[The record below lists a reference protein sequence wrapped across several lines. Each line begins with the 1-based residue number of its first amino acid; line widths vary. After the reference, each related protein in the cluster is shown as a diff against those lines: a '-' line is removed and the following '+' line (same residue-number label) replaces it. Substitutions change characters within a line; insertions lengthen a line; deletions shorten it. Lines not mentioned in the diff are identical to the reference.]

1 MKFNTLPQAPRVP
14 GMPGP
19 IVPNPRP
26 VKKPVVLFAIPG
38 GSFTQGFF
46 DSWTRLL
53 MASAQ
58 LPFDLVC
65 TRHYSPV
72 IYHCRANLLG
82 ADNRAG
88 LHQLPFQGR
97 LNYDYMM
104 WLDTDINFTV
114 EQILSL
120 FTTMQKQKDIEVL
133 CGIYLTTDGVHS
145 TIVKD
150 WDVNYFL
157 KTGMFPFLTIDQLK
171 EEAAKS
177 PRKLAKVFYAGMGCM
192 MVRKGAFEKITY
204 PWFEPVMHEIEQSR
218 DFSSEDVSLCW
229 KWAEKEVGIWVDP
242 NIVVG
247 HEKQVVI
254 R

>member
-1 MKFNTLPQAPRVP
+1 MPMAPMQNVK
-14 GMPGP
+14 
-19 IVPNPRP
+19 P
-26 VKKPVVLFAIPG
+26 VRKPVVLFAIPG
-38 GSFTQGFF
+38 GSFTPGFF
-46 DSWTRLL
+46 DSWTKLT
-53 MASAQ
+53 MAAGR
-58 LPFDLVC
+58 LPFDMVC

-88 LHQLPFQGR
+88 EHQIPFQGK

-114 EQILSL
+114 EQVVSL
-120 FTTMQKQKDIEVL
+120 FESMQKKKHVDVL
-133 CGIYLTTDGVHS
+133 CGIYLTADGHHS

-150 WDVNYFL
+150 WDVNFFL
-157 KTGMFPFLTIDQLK
+157 KTGMFPFLTIPQLK

-177 PRKLAKVFYAGMGCM
+177 KDKLAKVFYAGMGFM
-192 MVRKGAFEKITY
+192 MVRKGAFEKVTY
-204 PWFEPVMHEIEQSR
+204 PWFEPIMHEIEMSR

-229 KWAEKEVGIWVDP
+229 KWAEKGVGIYIDP
-242 NIVVG
+242 EIVVG
-247 HEKQVVI
+247 HEKSIVI

>member
-1 MKFNTLPQAPRVP
+1 MKFNTLPSAP
-14 GMPGP
+14 
-19 IVPNPRP
+19 IQN
-26 VKKPVVLFAIPG
+26 VKPMRKPVVLFAIPG
-38 GSFTQGFF
+38 GSFTPGFF
-46 DSWTRLL
+46 DSWTKLT
-53 MASAQ
+53 MAAGR
-58 LPFDLVC
+58 LPFDMVC

-88 LHQLPFQGR
+88 EHQIPFQGK

-114 EQILSL
+114 EQVVSL
-120 FTTMQKQKDIEVL
+120 FETMQKKKHVEVL
-133 CGIYLTTDGVHS
+133 CGIYLTADGHHS

-150 WDVNYFL
+150 WDVNFFL
-157 KTGMFPFLTIDQLK
+157 KTGMFPFLTIPQLK

-177 PRKLAKVFYAGMGCM
+177 ADKLAKVFYAGMGFM
-192 MVRKGAFEKITY
+192 MVRKGAFEKVTY
-204 PWFEPVMHEIEQSR
+204 PWFEPVMHEIEMSR

-229 KWAEKEVGIWVDP
+229 KWAEKGVGIYIDP
-242 NIVVG
+242 EIVVG
-247 HEKQVVI
+247 HEKSIVI

>member
-1 MKFNTLPQAPRVP
+1 MKFNTLPSAP
-14 GMPGP
+14 
-19 IVPNPRP
+19 IQN
-26 VKKPVVLFAIPG
+26 VKPMRKPVVLFAIPG
-38 GSFTQGFF
+38 GSFTPGFF
-46 DSWTRLL
+46 DSWTKLT
-53 MASAQ
+53 MAAGR
-58 LPFDLVC
+58 LPFDMVC

-88 LHQLPFQGR
+88 EHQIPFQGK

-114 EQILSL
+114 EQVVSL
-120 FTTMQKQKDIEVL
+120 FESMQKKKHVDVL
-133 CGIYLTTDGVHS
+133 CGIYLTADGHHS

-150 WDVNYFL
+150 WDVNFFL
-157 KTGMFPFLTIDQLK
+157 KTGMFPFLTIPQLK

-177 PRKLAKVFYAGMGCM
+177 KDKLAKVFYAGMGFM
-192 MVRKGAFEKITY
+192 MVRKGAFEKVTY
-204 PWFEPVMHEIEQSR
+204 PWFEPIMHEIEMSR

-229 KWAEKEVGIWVDP
+229 KWAEKGVGIYIDP
-242 NIVVG
+242 EIVVG
-247 HEKQVVI
+247 HEKSIVI

>member
-1 MKFNTLPQAPRVP
+1 
-14 GMPGP
+14 
-19 IVPNPRP
+19 
-26 VKKPVVLFAIPG
+26 LFAIPG
-38 GSFTQGFF
+38 GSFTPGFF
-46 DSWTRLL
+46 DSWTKLT
-53 MASAQ
+53 MAAGK
-58 LPFDLVC
+58 LPFDMVC

-88 LHQLPFQGR
+88 EHQIPFQGK

-114 EQILSL
+114 EQVVSL
-120 FTTMQKQKDIEVL
+120 FESMQKKKHVDVL
-133 CGIYLTTDGVHS
+133 CGIYLTADGHHS

-150 WDVNYFL
+150 WDVNFFL
-157 KTGMFPFLTIDQLK
+157 KTGMFPFLTIPQLK

-177 PRKLAKVFYAGMGCM
+177 KDKLAKVFYAGMGFM
-192 MVRKGAFEKITY
+192 MVRKGAFEKVTY
-204 PWFEPVMHEIEQSR
+204 PWFEPIMHEIEMSR

-229 KWAEKEVGIWVDP
+229 KWAEKGVGIYIDP
-242 NIVVG
+242 EIVVG
-247 HEKQVVI
+247 HEKSIVI

>member
-1 MKFNTLPQAPRVP
+1 MKFNTMPSAP
-14 GMPGP
+14 
-19 IVPNPRP
+19 IQN
-26 VKKPVVLFAIPG
+26 VKPMRKPVVLFAIPG
-38 GSFTQGFF
+38 GSFTPGFF
-46 DSWTRLL
+46 DSWTKLT
-53 MASAQ
+53 MAAGR
-58 LPFDLVC
+58 LPFDMVC

-88 LHQLPFQGR
+88 EHQIPFQGK

-104 WLDTDINFTV
+104 WLDTDINFTPDQV
-114 EQILSL
+114 VSL
-120 FTTMQKQKDIEVL
+120 FETMQKKKHVDVL
-133 CGIYLTTDGVHS
+133 CGIYLTADGHHS

-157 KTGMFPFLTIDQLK
+157 KTGLFPFLTIPQLK

-177 PRKLAKVFYAGMGCM
+177 QDKLAKVFYAGMGFM
-192 MVRKGAFEKITY
+192 MVRKGAFEKVTY
-204 PWFEPVMHEIEQSR
+204 PWFEPIMHEIEMSR

-229 KWAEKEVGIWVDP
+229 KWAEKNVGIYIDP
-242 NIVVG
+242 EIVVG
-247 HEKQVVI
+247 HEKSIVI

>member
-1 MKFNTLPQAPRVP
+1 MKFNTMPSAP
-14 GMPGP
+14 
-19 IVPNPRP
+19 IQN
-26 VKKPVVLFAIPG
+26 VKPMRKPVVLFAIPG
-38 GSFTQGFF
+38 GSFTPGFF
-46 DSWTRLL
+46 DSWTKLT
-53 MASAQ
+53 MAAGK
-58 LPFDLVC
+58 LPFDMVC

-88 LHQLPFQGR
+88 EHQIPFQGK

-114 EQILSL
+114 EQVVSL
-120 FTTMQKQKDIEVL
+120 FETMQKKKHVDVL
-133 CGIYLTTDGVHS
+133 CGIYLTADGHHS

-150 WDVNYFL
+150 WDVNFFL
-157 KTGMFPFLTIDQLK
+157 KTGMFPFLTIPQLK

-177 PRKLAKVFYAGMGCM
+177 ADKLAKVFYAGMGFM
-192 MVRKGAFEKITY
+192 MVRKGAFEKVTY
-204 PWFEPVMHEIEQSR
+204 PWFEPVMHEIEMSR

-229 KWAEKEVGIWVDP
+229 KWAEKGVGIYIDP
-242 NIVVG
+242 EIVVG
-247 HEKQVVI
+247 HEKSIVI

>member
-1 MKFNTLPQAPRVP
+1 MKFNTLPSAP
-14 GMPGP
+14 
-19 IVPNPRP
+19 IQN
-26 VKKPVVLFAIPG
+26 VKPMRKPVVLFAIPG
-38 GSFTQGFF
+38 GSFTPGFF
-46 DSWTRLL
+46 DSWTKLT
-53 MASAQ
+53 MAAGR
-58 LPFDLVC
+58 LPFDMVC

-88 LHQLPFQGR
+88 EHQIPFQGK

-114 EQILSL
+114 EQVVSL
-120 FTTMQKQKDIEVL
+120 FETMQKKKHVDVL
-133 CGIYLTTDGVHS
+133 CGIYLTADGHHS

-150 WDVNYFL
+150 WDVNFFL
-157 KTGMFPFLTIDQLK
+157 KTGMFPFLTIPQLK

-177 PRKLAKVFYAGMGCM
+177 ADKLAKVFYAGMGFM
-192 MVRKGAFEKITY
+192 MVRKGAFEKVTY
-204 PWFEPVMHEIEQSR
+204 PWFEPVMHEIEMSR

-229 KWAEKEVGIWVDP
+229 KWAEKGVGIYIDP
-242 NIVVG
+242 EIVVG
-247 HEKQVVI
+247 HEKSIVI

>member
-1 MKFNTLPQAPRVP
+1 MKFNTMPSAP
-14 GMPGP
+14 
-19 IVPNPRP
+19 IQN
-26 VKKPVVLFAIPG
+26 VKPMRKPVVLFAIPG
-38 GSFTQGFF
+38 GSFTPGFF
-46 DSWTRLL
+46 DSWTKLT
-53 MASAQ
+53 MAAGR
-58 LPFDLVC
+58 LPFDMVC

-88 LHQLPFQGR
+88 EHQIPFQGK

-114 EQILSL
+114 EQVVSL
-120 FTTMQKQKDIEVL
+120 FETMQKKKHVDVL
-133 CGIYLTTDGVHS
+133 CGIYLTADGHHS

-150 WDVNYFL
+150 WDVNFFL
-157 KTGMFPFLTIDQLK
+157 KTGMFPFLTIPQLK

-177 PRKLAKVFYAGMGCM
+177 ADKLAKVFYAGMGFM
-192 MVRKGAFEKITY
+192 MVRKGAFEKVTY
-204 PWFEPVMHEIEQSR
+204 PWFEPVMHEIEMSR

-229 KWAEKEVGIWVDP
+229 KWAEKGVGIYIDP
-242 NIVVG
+242 EVVVG
-247 HEKQVVI
+247 HEKSIVI

>member
-1 MKFNTLPQAPRVP
+1 MR
-14 GMPGP
+14 
-19 IVPNPRP
+19 
-26 VKKPVVLFAIPG
+26 KPVVLFAIPG
-38 GSFTQGFF
+38 GSFTPGFF
-46 DSWTRLL
+46 DSWTKLT
-53 MASAQ
+53 MAAGK
-58 LPFDLVC
+58 LPFDMVC

-88 LHQLPFQGR
+88 EHQIPFQGK

-114 EQILSL
+114 EQVVSL
-120 FTTMQKQKDIEVL
+120 FESMQKKKHVDVL
-133 CGIYLTTDGVHS
+133 CGIYLTADGHHS

-150 WDVNYFL
+150 WDVNFFL
-157 KTGMFPFLTIDQLK
+157 KTGMFPFLTIPQLK

-177 PRKLAKVFYAGMGCM
+177 KDKLAKVFYAGMGFM
-192 MVRKGAFEKITY
+192 MVRKGAFEKVTY
-204 PWFEPVMHEIEQSR
+204 PWFEPIMHEIEMSR

-229 KWAEKEVGIWVDP
+229 KWAEKGVGIYIDP
-242 NIVVG
+242 EIVVG
-247 HEKQVVI
+247 HEKSIVI

>member
-1 MKFNTLPQAPRVP
+1 MKFNTLPSAP
-14 GMPGP
+14 
-19 IVPNPRP
+19 IQN
-26 VKKPVVLFAIPG
+26 VKPMRKPVVLFAIPG
-38 GSFTQGFF
+38 GSFTPGFF
-46 DSWTRLL
+46 DSWTKLT
-53 MASAQ
+53 MAAGK
-58 LPFDLVC
+58 LPFDMVC

-88 LHQLPFQGR
+88 EHQIPFQGK

-114 EQILSL
+114 EQVVSL
-120 FTTMQKQKDIEVL
+120 FETMQKKKHVDVL
-133 CGIYLTTDGVHS
+133 CGIYLTADGHHS

-150 WDVNYFL
+150 WDVNFFL
-157 KTGMFPFLTIDQLK
+157 KTGMFPFLTIPQLK

-177 PRKLAKVFYAGMGCM
+177 ADKLAKVFYAGMGFM
-192 MVRKGAFEKITY
+192 MVRKGAFEKVTY
-204 PWFEPVMHEIEQSR
+204 PWFEPVMHEIEMSR

-229 KWAEKEVGIWVDP
+229 KWAEKGVGIYIDP
-242 NIVVG
+242 EVVVG
-247 HEKQVVI
+247 HEKSIVI

>member
-1 MKFNTLPQAPRVP
+1 MKFNTMPSAP
-14 GMPGP
+14 
-19 IVPNPRP
+19 IQN
-26 VKKPVVLFAIPG
+26 VKPMRKPVVLFAIPG
-38 GSFTQGFF
+38 GSFTPGFF
-46 DSWTRLL
+46 DSWTKLT
-53 MASAQ
+53 MAAGR
-58 LPFDLVC
+58 LPFDMVC

-88 LHQLPFQGR
+88 EHQIPFQGK

-114 EQILSL
+114 EQVVSL
-120 FTTMQKQKDIEVL
+120 FETMQKKKHVDVL
-133 CGIYLTTDGVHS
+133 CGIYLTADGHHS

-150 WDVNYFL
+150 WDVNFFL
-157 KTGMFPFLTIDQLK
+157 KTGMFPFLTIPQLK

-177 PRKLAKVFYAGMGCM
+177 ADKLAKVFYAGMGFM
-192 MVRKGAFEKITY
+192 MVRKGAFEKVTY
-204 PWFEPVMHEIEQSR
+204 PWFEPVMHEIEMSR

-229 KWAEKEVGIWVDP
+229 KWAEKGVGIYIDP
-242 NIVVG
+242 EIVVG
-247 HEKQVVI
+247 HEKAIVI

>member
-1 MKFNTLPQAPRVP
+1 MKFNTLPSAP
-14 GMPGP
+14 
-19 IVPNPRP
+19 IQN
-26 VKKPVVLFAIPG
+26 VKPMRKPVVLFAIPG
-38 GSFTQGFF
+38 GSFTPGFF
-46 DSWTRLL
+46 DSWTKLT
-53 MASAQ
+53 MAAGR
-58 LPFDLVC
+58 LPFDMVC

-88 LHQLPFQGR
+88 EHQIPFQGK

-114 EQILSL
+114 EQVVSL
-120 FTTMQKQKDIEVL
+120 FETMQKKKHVDVL
-133 CGIYLTTDGVHS
+133 CGIYLTADGHHS

-150 WDVNYFL
+150 WDVNFFL
-157 KTGMFPFLTIDQLK
+157 KTGMFPFLTIPQLK

-177 PRKLAKVFYAGMGCM
+177 KDKLAKVFYAGMGFM
-192 MVRKGAFEKITY
+192 MVRKGAFEKVTY
-204 PWFEPVMHEIEQSR
+204 PWFEPIMHEIEMSR

-229 KWAEKEVGIWVDP
+229 KWAEKGVGIYIDP
-242 NIVVG
+242 EIVVG
-247 HEKQVVI
+247 HEKSIVI

>member
-1 MKFNTLPQAPRVP
+1 MKFNTMPSAP
-14 GMPGP
+14 
-19 IVPNPRP
+19 IQN
-26 VKKPVVLFAIPG
+26 VKPMRKPVVLFAIPG
-38 GSFTQGFF
+38 GSFTPGFF
-46 DSWTRLL
+46 DSWTKLT
-53 MASAQ
+53 MAAGR
-58 LPFDLVC
+58 LPFDMVC

-88 LHQLPFQGR
+88 EHQIPFQGK

-114 EQILSL
+114 EQVVSL
-120 FTTMQKQKDIEVL
+120 FETMQKKKHVDVL
-133 CGIYLTTDGVHS
+133 CGIYLTADGHHS

-150 WDVNYFL
+150 WDVNFFL
-157 KTGMFPFLTIDQLK
+157 KTGMFPFLTIPQLK

-177 PRKLAKVFYAGMGCM
+177 ADKLAKVFYAGMGFM
-192 MVRKGAFEKITY
+192 MVRKGAFEKVTY
-204 PWFEPVMHEIEQSR
+204 PWFEPVMHEIEMSR

-229 KWAEKEVGIWVDP
+229 KWAEKGVGIYIDP
-242 NIVVG
+242 EIVVG
-247 HEKQVVI
+247 HEKSIVI

>member
-1 MKFNTLPQAPRVP
+1 MKFNTMPSAP
-14 GMPGP
+14 
-19 IVPNPRP
+19 IQN
-26 VKKPVVLFAIPG
+26 VKPMRKPVVLFAIPG
-38 GSFTQGFF
+38 GSFTPGFF
-46 DSWTRLL
+46 DSWTKLT
-53 MASAQ
+53 MAAGK
-58 LPFDLVC
+58 LPFDMVC

-88 LHQLPFQGR
+88 EHQIPFQGK

-114 EQILSL
+114 EQVVSL
-120 FTTMQKQKDIEVL
+120 FETMQKKKHVDVL
-133 CGIYLTTDGVHS
+133 CGIYLTADGHHS

-150 WDVNYFL
+150 WDVNFFL
-157 KTGMFPFLTIDQLK
+157 KTGMFPFLTIPQLK

-177 PRKLAKVFYAGMGCM
+177 ADKLAKVFYAGMGFM
-192 MVRKGAFEKITY
+192 MVRKGAFEKVTY
-204 PWFEPVMHEIEQSR
+204 PWFEPVMHEIEMSR

-229 KWAEKEVGIWVDP
+229 KWAEKGVGIYIDP
-242 NIVVG
+242 EVVVG
-247 HEKQVVI
+247 HEKSIVI

>member
-1 MKFNTLPQAPRVP
+1 MKFNTLPSAP
-14 GMPGP
+14 
-19 IVPNPRP
+19 IQN
-26 VKKPVVLFAIPG
+26 VKPMRKPVVLFAIPG
-38 GSFTQGFF
+38 GSFTPGFF
-46 DSWTRLL
+46 DSWTKLT
-53 MASAQ
+53 MAAGK
-58 LPFDLVC
+58 LPFDMVC

-88 LHQLPFQGR
+88 EHQIPFQGK

-114 EQILSL
+114 EQVVSL
-120 FTTMQKQKDIEVL
+120 FESMQKKKHVDVL
-133 CGIYLTTDGVHS
+133 CGIYLTADGHHS

-157 KTGMFPFLTIDQLK
+157 KTGLFPFLTIPQLK

-177 PRKLAKVFYAGMGCM
+177 QDKLAKVFYAGMGFM
-192 MVRKGAFEKITY
+192 MVRKGAFEKVTY
-204 PWFEPVMHEIEQSR
+204 PWFEPIMHEIEMSR

-229 KWAEKEVGIWVDP
+229 KWAEKNVGIYIDP
-242 NIVVG
+242 EIVVG
-247 HEKQVVI
+247 HEKSIVI